1 MFLSTDLTARP
12 QWATLMLAAP
22 VLKGRETDFKKIS
35 EYIEMFP
42 PNSRSQM
49 RSTAVVE
56 DNGGYK
62 GVLVAAHELGHLLG
76 IVHDGVPAP
85 SNLPGSPGGLSCSK
99 YGYIYLIIIPAKMI
113 SI

>member
-1 MFLSTDLTARP
+1 
-12 QWATLMLAAP
+12 
-22 VLKGRETDFKKIS
+22 
-35 EYIEMFP
+35 
-42 PNSRSQM
+42 M